1 QPSALV
7 AANVSKSFG
16 GTQALVD
23 FSLTIA
29 AGEVRALV
37 GGNGSGKSTFIK
49 ILSGYHRPDSGAQ
62 VAVGGV
68 TLSPGDPASSRRSG
82 ARFVH
87 QDLGLVNDAS
97 VLDHL
102 AVANGYPTMAG
113 AWRWPRVP
121 RGVVEDPGPRRPD
134 HRPADQGRAAQ
145 RGREDRGRAGPDAG
159 WAERRRG

>member
-29 AGEVRALV
+29 SGEVRALV

-49 ILSGYHRPDSGAQ
+49 ILSGYHQPDPRAQ
-62 VAVGGV
+62 RAVGGV
-68 TLSPGDPASSRRSG
+68 PLTLGDPASSRRSG

-87 QDLGLVNDAS
+87 QALGLVDDAS
-97 VLDHL
+97 VLDNL
-102 AVANGYPTMAG
+102 
-113 AWRWPRVP
+113 
-121 RGVVEDPGPRRPD
+121 
-134 HRPADQGRAAQ
+134 
-145 RGREDRGRAGPDAG
+145 
-159 WAERRRG
+159 